1 MRTSIIYE
9 KQNQREQKENRN
21 RCEILWWFGG
31 AEMRR
36 NYIDEEDLKQL
47 KYIFIGG
54 LILLIVALAF
64 LGYMYLK

>member
-1 MRTSIIYE
+1 
-9 KQNQREQKENRN
+9 
-21 RCEILWWFGG
+21 
-31 AEMRR
+31 MRR

-47 KYIFIGG
+47 IYIFIGG